1 MHSRDFK
8 EGISVGISPVDKGSS
23 VAEAAAACFQYE
35 NLLRHNSPSKN
46 PELSRINPASWLDAA
61 GSL

>member
-8 EGISVGISPVDKGSS
+8 EGISEGISLDKGSG
-23 VAEAAAACFQYE
+23 VAEAAAACFEYE

-61 GSL
+61 RGL

>member
-1 MHSRDFK
+1 MHSRVFK
-8 EGISVGISPVDKGSS
+8 ERISEGISLDKGSG
-23 VAEAAAACFQYE
+23 VAKAAAACFEYE

-61 GSL
+61 RGL